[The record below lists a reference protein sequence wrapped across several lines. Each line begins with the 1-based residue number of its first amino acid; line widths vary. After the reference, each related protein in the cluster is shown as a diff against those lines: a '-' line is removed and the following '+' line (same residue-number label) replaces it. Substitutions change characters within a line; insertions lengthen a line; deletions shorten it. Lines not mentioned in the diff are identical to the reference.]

1 MKLTRGWL
9 AARLS
14 VVAALLG
21 GSIGAVSAGQ
31 GTPPVPTGS
40 LPASP
45 AAVAATCLGGE
56 LYCQLDEAGA
66 HIINSQDFVQIFD
79 AQDATAADDFVI
91 GASPLRSWVVTTV
104 TVEGE
109 HIPQGTTT
117 QTDSVKVRFY
127 VDTGHHRPDILLSQQ
142 NASIAPAT
150 LASGDF
156 VLTLSTPVALA
167 AGGHYWVSVQA
178 AKPNGEPP
186 PQWMWVE
193 RTVQANDPAVWRNPG
208 DGFFTGC
215 TNWTT
220 LSTCYQDVG
229 WDLLFSLG
237 GATSNITGTTPVLN
251 HMLPPGG
258 YNEAITLAL
267 GGYNFLPN
275 AVISWT
281 VGAGPAMT
289 IPTTYNSP
297 TSLSASVPPSLIDD
311 LGTQAA
317 VVVVNPGPCYGTCA
331 SGPLT
336 FVVNNFNYVYLP
348 LLRR

>member
-1 MKLTRGWL
+1 ME
-9 AARLS
+9 AREYHDAYSESDFRELES
-14 VVAALLG
+14 ALLG
-21 GSIGAVSAGQ
+21 DTVKILAGYHQFHAVQKA
-31 GTPPVPTGS
+31 
-40 LPASP
+40 
-45 AAVAATCLGGE
+45 
-56 LYCQLDEAGA
+56 
-66 HIINSQDFVQIFD
+66 
-79 AQDATAADDFVI
+79 
-91 GASPLRSWVVTTV
+91 
-104 TVEGE
+104 
-109 HIPQGTTT
+109 
-117 QTDSVKVRFY
+117 
-127 VDTGHHRPDILLSQQ
+127 
-142 NASIAPAT
+142 
-150 LASGDF
+150 
-156 VLTLSTPVALA
+156 
-167 AGGHYWVSVQA
+167 
-178 AKPNGEPP
+178 
-186 PQWMWVE
+186 VE
-193 RTVQANDPAVWRNPG
+193 RTLQANDPAVWRNPG

-281 VGAGPAMT
+281 VGAGPAVT

-331 SGPLT
+331 SGPLP